1 MQSLQ
6 LITRIDSDGKWFILR
21 HKIDDK
27 VNNQTFYSNQIE
39 ATTKYWEAVNNFS
52 LIGKETVLLEKK
64 FNDNVRKMYVSVNS
78 GAAFLKF
85 PENSTDSFFDFQT
98 DATIEVVENE
108 VEGLGKVDNELLTA
122 LIELGFEAYR

>member
-27 VNNQTFYSNQIE
+27 VNTETFYLNQIE
-39 ATTKYWEAVNNFS
+39 ATNNYLDAVGNFS
-52 LIGKETVLLEKK
+52 LLNKETVLVETK
-64 FNDNVRKMYVSVNS
+64 FNDQIRKMYVSVNS

-85 PENSTDSFFDFQT
+85 PENSNDSFFDFQT

-108 VEGLGKVDNELLTA
+108 VRKLEKVDNSLLKELIA
-122 LIELGFEAYR
+122 LGFQAYR